1 MLSTICPPAILYIGF
16 SLTHIII
23 DIFKKMYNTALLKF
37 TIMVVFTLFLNIL
50 CMQGLGIVS
59 WMIVFVPFIM
69 MTYISGLLLYVF
81 GLSPGK
87 GNLNYKIVMPNN
99 RQHRDPRSSYTP
111 GYKNE
116 KRGHL
121 PSHHHSYKHHDK
133 KHHKNYKH
141 DKHHKHYKHH
151 KHDKQH
157 KHDKKQHDDWVNNDE
172 HYVEK
177 NGKEYDINK

>member
-50 CMQGLGIVS
+50 CIQGLGIVS
-59 WMIVFVPFIM
+59 WMIVFIPFIM

-87 GNLNYKIVMPNN
+87 GNLNYKIVIPNN
-99 RQHRDPRSSYTP
+99 RQYRDPRSSYTP

-116 KRGHL
+116 KKSRL
-121 PSHHHSYKHHDK
+121 PSNHHSYKKHDKKHQKRHNKHQKHHDK
-133 KHHKNYKH
+133 KNENQH
-141 DKHHKHYKHH
+141 KHHK
-151 KHDKQH
+151 KQH
-157 KHDKKQHDDWVNNDE
+157 ENWVNNDE
-172 HYVEK
+172 HYIEK

>member
-1 MLSTICPPAILYIGF
+1 MLSQICPPAILYIGF

-59 WMIVFVPFIM
+59 WMIVFIPFIM

-87 GNLNYKIVMPNN
+87 GNLNYKIVIPGNK
-99 RQHRDPRSSYTP
+99 HHIDPRSSYTP

-116 KRGHL
+116 KKHHL
-121 PSHHHSYKHHDK
+121 PSNHHDYK
-133 KHHKNYKH
+133 KHHTENKKKIHKHKQDNNKKH
-141 DKHHKHYKHH
+141 DNKSNTHSKKN
-151 KHDKQH
+151 HDN
-157 KHDKKQHDDWVNNDE
+157 WTNNDE
-172 HYVEK
+172 YYVEK
-177 NGKEYDINK
+177 NGKEYDVNK